1 MPFLYKLK
9 YTNCTYFPPCGP
21 VKCQIWIQ
29 IIREEILNSRTEIKN
44 CIVASEARFL
54 LKIEDLK
61 NTVANLE
68 RENSE
73 IKEELE
79 YLKRAQNKKNIVV
92 FGLKKKREEV
102 VAEILC
108 EDLRDLLGVNL
119 DTKDFV
125 DVYPLGKSD
134 VCPIKIE
141 FVSNIKKREVL
152 KHCSRLKGTN
162 ISIAHDLT
170 LTKRS
175 ENKILRKHLYLAKQ
189 EGSHKEHYIRRNK
202 LIVDGVSYG
211 VDDLEKDA
219 TSINQHN
226 SAPSTP
232 TAENK
237 EKFPSGSQKVPTTPR
252 IPATK
257 KLVPMVKALQEKPR
271 TRSINKN

>member
-1 MPFLYKLK
+1 MTELDKAIK
-9 YTNCTYFPPCGP
+9 
-21 VKCQIWIQ
+21 

-44 CIVASEARFL
+44 CIVASEARLL

-61 NTVANLE
+61 NSVANLE

-73 IKEELE
+73 LKEELE
-79 YLKRAQNKKNIVV
+79 HLKRAQNKKNIVV

-108 EDLRDLLGVNL
+108 EDFRGLLGVNL
-119 DTKDFV
+119 HTSDFV

-134 VCPIKIE
+134 NCPIKIE

-170 LTKRS
+170 PTQRS
-175 ENKILRKHLYLAKQ
+175 ENKILRKHLFLAKQ
-189 EGSHKEHYIRRNK
+189 EGSYKEYYIRRNK

-211 VDDLEKDA
+211 VEDLEKD
-219 TSINQHN
+219 TTPVNQPN

-237 EKFPSGSQKVPTTPR
+237 EKVSSESQKVPTTPR
-252 IPATK
+252 NPVPK
-257 KLVPMVKALQEKPR
+257 KPVPVVKGLQEKPR
-271 TRSINKN
+271 TRSVNKN

>member
-1 MPFLYKLK
+1 MSDLDKA
-9 YTNCTYFPPCGP
+9 
-21 VKCQIWIQ
+21 IQ
-29 IIREEILNSRTEIKN
+29 IIRKEILDSRTEIKD
-44 CIVASEARFL
+44 CIVASDAQLL
-54 LKIEDLK
+54 LKTEDLN

-73 IKEELE
+73 IKEGLE
-79 YLKRAQNKKNIVV
+79 YLKRAQNKKNSVV
-92 FGLKKKREEV
+92 FGIKKKRKEV

-134 VCPIKIE
+134 IQ
-141 FVSNIKKREVL
+141 
-152 KHCSRLKGTN
+152 
-162 ISIAHDLT
+162 
-170 LTKRS
+170 RS

-189 EGSHKEHYIRRNK
+189 EGSHKEYYIRRNK

-257 KLVPMVKALQEKPR
+257 KLIPMVKALQEKPR